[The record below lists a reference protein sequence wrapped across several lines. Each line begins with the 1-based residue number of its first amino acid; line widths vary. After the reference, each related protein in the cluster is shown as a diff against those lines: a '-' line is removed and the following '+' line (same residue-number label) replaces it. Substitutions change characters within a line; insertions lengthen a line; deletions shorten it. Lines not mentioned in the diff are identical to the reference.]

1 MSENVTLVSQDRLVK
16 KSRREQFIHL
26 ITRWESILF
35 LILIVEIVVNSLISP
50 YFLDYFNLMNS
61 TFIFMEKAILAL
73 PLIFVIMCGDI
84 DISVASTLALSSLF
98 MGMVAQAGADTATV
112 VVVGLGVG
120 LLAGAFNGFL
130 ITKFDIPA
138 VAVSIGTMSL
148 YRGIA
153 HAVLGDMAYTE
164 YPESF
169 AYFGQG
175 YVGDTVIPFQLV
187 WFLLMAVVF
196 GIVLHKTPFGR
207 KLYAIGN
214 NRTAAQF
221 SGIKVQKIRFIV
233 FSLAGLMAGM
243 AAVMLTSRIGSTRPV
258 IANGWE
264 LESITMV
271 VLGGVAITGGKGKI
285 GGVIT
290 SIFLL
295 GFLRYGMGLVNVP
308 GKVMNIFTGFLLI
321 TAILLPELMEKAR
334 KAKELRRQKKETEK
348 KLEMQTS

>member
-1 MSENVTLVSQDRLVK
+1 MGENVTLVSQDRLVK
-16 KSRREQFIHL
+16 KSRKEQFIHI

-35 LILIVEIVVNSLISP
+35 LILLIEILVNSLISP

-73 PLIFVIMCGDI
+73 PIIFVIMCGDI

-112 VVVGLGVG
+112 VAVGLGVG

-153 HAVLGDMAYTE
+153 HAVLGDMAYTD

-175 YVGDTVIPFQLV
+175 YVGNTVIPFQLV

-233 FSLAGLMAGM
+233 FSVTGLMAGM

-264 LESITMV
+264 LEAITMV
-271 VLGGVAITGGKGKI
+271 VLGGVAISGGKGKI

-321 TAILLPELMEKAR
+321 IAILLPELIEKAR
-334 KAKELRRQKKETEK
+334 KSKELKRQKKENEK

>member
-84 DISVASTLALSSLF
+84 DISVASTLALYSLF
-98 MGMVAQAGADTATV
+98 MGMVAQAFAVTATV

-175 YVGDTVIPFQLV
+175 YVGNTVIPCQLV
-187 WFLLMAVVF
+187 
-196 GIVLHKTPFGR
+196 
-207 KLYAIGN
+207 
-214 NRTAAQF
+214 
-221 SGIKVQKIRFIV
+221 
-233 FSLAGLMAGM
+233 
-243 AAVMLTSRIGSTRPV
+243 
-258 IANGWE
+258 
-264 LESITMV
+264 
-271 VLGGVAITGGKGKI
+271 
-285 GGVIT
+285 
-290 SIFLL
+290 
-295 GFLRYGMGLVNVP
+295 
-308 GKVMNIFTGFLLI
+308 
-321 TAILLPELMEKAR
+321 
-334 KAKELRRQKKETEK
+334 
-348 KLEMQTS
+348 